1 MQKTFGY
8 AMLGGDDRQ
17 AQQPL
22 VTAVPGGFPMSG
34 RDITYHRFR
43 FPADRDRGR
52 ADGLRAGPD
61 GLTLDGDPGRVTH
74 TDPHSGTTA
83 EYAAGTW
90 TSPVTPVGFAVT
102 ELVPSWTADTPPGC
116 WLRVELRSWADDTA
130 ATGWYELGH
139 WAADDSA
146 VHRASVPGQE
156 DDRARVAADT
166 LRVTGATVTG
176 WQVRVTLLRRLDAP
190 AGPVLHTLGV
200 VASTDPP
207 GGAQADGTDT
217 ISADATSADATSA
230 DATSADATSADAGSA
245 AATGSAA
252 TGDAT
257 AARGGDAGAWGRVLD
272 VPRYAQRL
280 HAAGETRWGGGGDS
294 WCSPTC
300 VSMVLD
306 FWGAGPTP
314 DRYAWVAP
322 PGPRPQVVHAARH
335 CYDHAFG
342 GPGNWP
348 FNTAYAAT
356 HGVDA
361 FVTRLR
367 SLAEAERF
375 VAAGIPLIV
384 SAAFT
389 AGQVPGLDY
398 DTRGHL
404 MVLAGFTADG
414 DPVLNDPY
422 APDDERVRRT
432 VPRGP
437 FESAWQA
444 GSGGIAY
451 VLRPEST
458 PLPPPP
464 AQANW

>member
-1 MQKTFGY
+1 MATRRDARVRRHPPPLHKTFGY
-8 AMLGGDDRQ
+8 AMLGGNDRQ
-17 AQQPL
+17 PHGPR
-22 VTAVPGGFPMSG
+22 TRSTPGGILMPG
-34 RDITYHRFR
+34 RDIAYRRFH
-43 FPADRDRGR
+43 FPADRDVGR
-52 ADGLRAGPD
+52 ADGLTAGPD
-61 GLTLDGDPGRVTH
+61 GLALDGTPGSLTH

-83 EYAAGTW
+83 EYAAGSW
-90 TSPVTPVGFAVT
+90 TSPVTPLGFAAA
-102 ELVPSWTADTPPGC
+102 ELVPSWTARTPPGC
-116 WLRVELRSWADDTA
+116 WLRVQLRGWAGDA
-130 ATGWYELGH
+130 ASTGWYELGI
-139 WAADDSA
+139 WAADDST

-176 WQVRVTLLRRLDAP
+176 WQVRVTLLRRLDVAD
-190 AGPVLHTLGV
+190 GPVLRTVGV

-207 GGAQADGTDT
+207 YADMGSALPGGA
-217 ISADATSADATSA
+217 
-230 DATSADATSADAGSA
+230 
-245 AATGSAA
+245 
-252 TGDAT
+252 
-257 AARGGDAGAWGRVLD
+257 RGRVLD

-280 HAAGETRWGGGGDS
+280 HATGETRWGGGGDS

-314 DRYAWVAP
+314 DRYAWVTP
-322 PGPRPQVVHAARH
+322 PGPRPRVVHAARH
-335 CYDHAFG
+335 CYDHAYAG
-342 GPGNWP
+342 AGNWP

-367 SLAEAERF
+367 SLAEAELF

-404 MVLAGFTADG
+404 VVLAGFTADD

-432 VPRGP
+432 VPRAP
-437 FESAWQA
+437 FEHAWQA

>member
-1 MQKTFGY
+1 MRRHGSPLQKTFGY

-116 WLRVELRSWADDTA
+116 WLRVELRGWADDTA

-207 GGAQADGTDT
+207 SGAQADGADT
-217 ISADATSADATSA
+217 ISADATSADA
-230 DATSADATSADAGSA
+230 GSA
-245 AATGSAA
+245 AAIGAATGSAA

-280 HAAGETRWGGGGDS
+280 HAAGENRWGGGGDS

>member
-1 MQKTFGY
+1 MT
-8 AMLGGDDRQ
+8 
-17 AQQPL
+17 
-22 VTAVPGGFPMSG
+22 G
-34 RDITYHRFR
+34 RDIAYRRFR
-43 FPADRDRGR
+43 FPADRDLGR
-52 ADGLRAGPD
+52 VDGLRGGPD
-61 GLTLDGDPGRVTH
+61 GLTPDGAAGPVAH

-90 TSPVTPVGFAVT
+90 TSPVTSAGFAVT

-116 WLRVELRSWADDTA
+116 WLRVELRGWAGGTA
-130 ATGWYELGH
+130 ATGWYDLGH

-190 AGPVLHTLGV
+190 AGPVLRTVGV

-207 GGAQADGTDT
+207 TDT
-217 ISADATSADATSA
+217 E
-230 DATSADATSADAGSA
+230 
-245 AATGSAA
+245 ATGV
-252 TGDAT
+252 DAT
-257 AARGGDAGAWGRVLD
+257 AKAGSRKTAVGDARAWGRVLE

-280 HAAGETRWGGGGDS
+280 HASGETRWGGGGDS

-306 FWGAGPTP
+306 FWGTGPTP

-335 CYDHAFG
+335 CYDHAYG

-356 HGVDA
+356 HGVEA

-432 VPRGP
+432 VPRAP
-437 FESAWQA
+437 FERAWQV

-458 PLPPPP
+458 PLPPAP